1 MEMELKLNLFI
12 VGLVITPILVSFIK
26 PLRKKLNSLAE
37 QMGITPAIAVVS
49 VGLIFVFDIDIG
61 IGWLNLAIS
70 LLGFVLFFINY
81 AVALSAQELAKEH
94 YSLKSRH

>member
-1 MEMELKLNLFI
+1 MELKLNLFV

-26 PLRKKLNSLAE
+26 PLRKKLNSLAA

-49 VGLIFVFDIDIG
+49 VGLIFVFDIG
-61 IGWLNLAIS
+61 AGWLNLAIT

-94 YSLKSRH
+94 CELKSRH